1 MKKHHIWEPE
11 IMAHINNLS
20 SIFGW
25 EGDYLE
31 RTRMYRGLCRV
42 ERRASRDNERVC
54 NGEVD
59 RTDEAQDRYDN
70 RILAEVNR
78 LTSYRDKNIPVFLN
92 GDPRGHALKIESEW
106 VAKQEVS
113 IYRDWGGYGIL
124 CPDDLIIR

>member
-1 MKKHHIWEPE
+1 MKKHNVWEPQV
-11 IMAHINNLS
+11 IAHVNNLS

-25 EGDYLE
+25 EGTYME
-31 RTRMYRGLCRV
+31 KASKYRRLCRI

-54 NGEVD
+54 NGKVE
-59 RTDEAQDRYDN
+59 RTEDEQERYDD
-70 RILAEVNR
+70 RILADVNR
-78 LTSYRDKNIPVFLN
+78 WTGYKDKGIPVLFN
-92 GDPRGHALKIESEW
+92 GDPRGYALKIESEW